1 MSDLKEIRVV
11 VVGDEKCGKTSLISR
26 FISDDV
32 PGVYKP
38 TGFDKFFTTKEL
50 GCELV
55 NFTVWD
61 TSGST
66 NYDSVRPLSYAE
78 ADIFIICF
86 KVSDPISLY
95 NVKSHWIIEIQ
106 KHSSAPI
113 ILCGCMADLRS
124 DDATLAHL
132 SRIGRSVVTLE
143 QALAISSQIGAR
155 SYVETQSKDSYLE
168 TLEAFSIAA
177 VTAMESKRQRSFL
190 PERPES
196 VNSNSSSKKG
206 GNLNKSKSSFYGSH
220 SSISGS
226 LKNVEDNSDRN
237 VHNISETILE
247 NDVFENLSPRYC
259 KPPARPLS
267 PSSLPTS
274 PLSLPTSPAKPKP
287 SLTNPT
293 SPQENPNL
301 VHFRSVSQPVRSN
314 LDHLKCHQRTRSPPL
329 LPSRAPS
336 PPPRP
341 SKPLASSPLCDPPP
355 ELRPKPHLSR
365 KTSFRSSMPVGKPP
379 LPSQLPKSPTD
390 LLNLP
395 PQKSPITVEP
405 LSKSRL
411 TQLGVP
417 EGKNYESLKSHT
429 STASHGSTGS
439 KISTASSQ
447 VSNHGWA
454 GPRDLDIPDTEDPEL
469 LKNLDFTSPK
479 AGVYRPVNAGKNSK
493 KDKCS
498 VM

>member
-1 MSDLKEIRVV
+1 V

-26 FISDDV
+26 FISDTV
-32 PGVYKP
+32 PGLYKP
-38 TGFDKFFTTKEL
+38 TGFDKFLTTKDIGGEQ
-50 GCELV
+50 V
-55 NFTVWD
+55 MFTVWD

-66 NYDSVRPLSYAE
+66 SYDSVRPLSYSE

-86 KVSDPISLY
+86 KITDPISLY
-95 NVKSHWIIEIQ
+95 NVKSHWVLEVQ

-113 ILCGCMADLRS
+113 ILCGCMADLRQDEAS
-124 DDATLAHL
+124 LAHL
-132 SRIGRSVVTLE
+132 SRTGRAVVSLE
-143 QALAISSQIGAR
+143 QALAISTQIGAK

-168 TLEAFSIAA
+168 TVEAFSIAA
-177 VTAMESKRQRSFL
+177 ATALESRRIKSL
-190 PERPES
+190 MSERPDS
-196 VNSNSSSKKG
+196 VNSNASSKKS
-206 GNLNKSKSSFYGSH
+206 GNLNKSKGSFCGSY

-226 LKNVEDNSDRN
+226 LKNFEDNDRN
-237 VHNISETILE
+237 AHNVSETILE
-247 NDVFENLSPRYC
+247 NDVFENMSPRVGC
-259 KPPARPLS
+259 KSPGRPLS

-293 SPQENPNL
+293 SPLENLNL
-301 VHFRSVSQPVRSN
+301 VHFRSASQPVRSN
-314 LDHLKCHQRTRSPPL
+314 LDYLKSNQRTCSPPR

-341 SKPLASSPLCDPPP
+341 LKPLTSPLAEVAP

-365 KTSFRSSMPVGKPP
+365 KTSFRSSMPIGKPP
-379 LPSQLPKSPTD
+379 LPSQIPKSPTD

-395 PQKSPITVEP
+395 PHNKSPITAEP
-405 LSKSRL
+405 VSKSRL
-411 TQLGVP
+411 TNLGIP

-447 VSNHGWA
+447 ISAQGWS

-479 AGVYRPVNAGKNSK
+479 AGVYRPVNAGKSSK

>member
-26 FISDDV
+26 FISDHV

-38 TGFDKFFTTKEL
+38 TGFDKFFTAKEL
-50 GCELV
+50 GGEIV

-66 NYDSVRPLSYAE
+66 NYDSVRPLSYSE

-86 KVSDPISLY
+86 KISEPISLY
-95 NVKSHWIIEIQ
+95 NVKSHWIVEIQ

-124 DDATLAHL
+124 DEATMAHL
-132 SRIGRSVVTLE
+132 SRIGRSVVSLE

-177 VTAMESKRQRSFL
+177 VTALESKRLRSML

-196 VNSNSSSKKG
+196 VNSNSSSKKS
-206 GNLNKSKSSFYGSH
+206 GNLNKSKSSFYGSY

-226 LKNVEDNSDRN
+226 LKNFEDTDRTAP
-237 VHNISETILE
+237 HNISETIQE

-259 KPPARPLS
+259 KPSARPHS
-267 PSSLPTS
+267 PASLPTS

-293 SPQENPNL
+293 SPQENQNP

-314 LDHLKCHQRTRSPPL
+314 LDHLKFHQRTCTPPL

-341 SKPLASSPLCDPPP
+341 TKPLASSPLCDPPP

-365 KTSFRSSMPVGKPP
+365 KSSFRSSMPVGKPP

-395 PQKSPITVEP
+395 TQKSPITVEP
-405 LSKSRL
+405 VSKSRL

-439 KISTASSQ
+439 KISTASSHL
-447 VSNHGWA
+447 SNHGWN

-479 AGVYRPVNAGKNSK
+479 AGVYRPVNSGKNSK

>member
-1 MSDLKEIRVV
+1 MSDQKEIRVV

-26 FISDDV
+26 FISDNV

-38 TGFDKFFTTKEL
+38 TGFDKFFTTKDL
-50 GCELV
+50 AGELV
-55 NFTVWD
+55 SFTVWD

-66 NYDSVRPLSYAE
+66 SYDSVRPLSYSE

-86 KVSDPISLY
+86 KISDPISLY
-95 NVKSHWIIEIQ
+95 NVKSHWVIEIQ

-113 ILCGCMADLRS
+113 ILCGCMADLRC
-124 DDATLAHL
+124 DEATQAHL
-132 SRIGRSVVTLE
+132 SRTGRSVVSLE
-143 QALAISSQIGAR
+143 QALAISTQIGAK
-155 SYVETQSKDSYLE
+155 SYVETQSKDSYSE
-168 TLEAFSIAA
+168 TLDAFSVAA
-177 VTAMESKRQRSFL
+177 MTAMEFRRIRLLVSD
-190 PERPES
+190 RPES
-196 VNSNSSSKKG
+196 VNSNASSKKS
-206 GNLNKSKSSFYGSH
+206 GNLNKSKSSFYGSY

-226 LKNVEDNSDRN
+226 LKNFEDTERN
-237 VHNISETILE
+237 AHNISETILE
-247 NDVFENLSPRYC
+247 NDVFENLSPRFAS
-259 KPPARPLS
+259 KPPGRPLS

-274 PLSLPTSPAKPKP
+274 PLSLPTSPAKSKP

-293 SPQENPNL
+293 SPLENPNL
-301 VHFRSVSQPVRSN
+301 IHFRSASQPVRSN
-314 LDHLKCHQRTRSPPL
+314 LEHLKSNQRTCSPPR

-341 SKPLASSPLCDPPP
+341 LKPLTSPLTEPPP

-439 KISTASSQ
+439 KMSTASSQ
-447 VSNHGWA
+447 LSAHGWN

-469 LKNLDFTSPK
+469 HKNLDFTSPK

>member
-1 MSDLKEIRVV
+1 MTDQREVRVV

-26 FISDDV
+26 FISDTV
-32 PGVYKP
+32 PAIYKP
-38 TGFDKFFTTKEL
+38 TGFDKFLTTKDIGGE
-50 GCELV
+50 V
-55 NFTVWD
+55 VMFTVWD

-66 NYDSVRPLSYAE
+66 SYDSVRPLSYSE

-86 KVSDPISLY
+86 KITDPISLY
-95 NVKSHWIIEIQ
+95 NVKSHWVLEIQ

-113 ILCGCMADLRS
+113 ILCGCMSDLRQ
-124 DDATLAHL
+124 DEATQAHL
-132 SRIGRSVVTLE
+132 SRTGRTVVTLE
-143 QALAISSQIGAR
+143 QALAISTQIGAK
-155 SYVETQSKDSYLE
+155 SYIETQSKDSYLE
-168 TLEAFSIAA
+168 TLEAFTIAA
-177 VTAMESKRQRSFL
+177 ATALESKRIKSL
-190 PERPES
+190 MSERPES
-196 VNSNSSSKKG
+196 VNSNASSKKS
-206 GNLNKSKSSFYGSH
+206 GNLNKSKGSFCGSY

-226 LKNVEDNSDRN
+226 LKNFEDNDRN
-237 VHNISETILE
+237 AHNVSETILE
-247 NDVFENLSPRYC
+247 NDVFENLSPRIGN
-259 KPPARPLS
+259 KSPGRPLS

-287 SLTNPT
+287 SLTNPA
-293 SPQENPNL
+293 SPLENLNL
-301 VHFRSVSQPVRSN
+301 VHFRSASQPVRSN
-314 LDHLKCHQRTRSPPL
+314 LDYLKSNQRTCSPPR

-341 SKPLASSPLCDPPP
+341 LKPLTSPLAEGPP

-365 KTSFRSSMPVGKPP
+365 KTSFRSSMPTGKPP
-379 LPSQLPKSPTD
+379 LPSQIPKSPTD

-395 PQKSPITVEP
+395 SHKSPITAEP
-405 LSKSRL
+405 VSKSRL
-411 TQLGVP
+411 TQLGIP

-447 VSNHGWA
+447 ISAQGWS

-479 AGVYRPVNAGKNSK
+479 AGVYRPVNSGKSSK

>member
-1 MSDLKEIRVV
+1 MSGLKEIRVV

-50 GCELV
+50 GGELV
-55 NFTVWD
+55 SFTVWD

-66 NYDSVRPLSYAE
+66 NYDSVRPLSYSE

-86 KVSDPISLY
+86 KICDPISLY
-95 NVKSHWIIEIQ
+95 NVKSHWIVEIQ

-113 ILCGCMADLRS
+113 ILCGCMADLRG
-124 DDATLAHL
+124 DELTLAHL
-132 SRIGRSVVTLE
+132 SRIGRTAVSLE

-155 SYVETQSKDSYLE
+155 SYVETQSKDSYSE
-168 TLEAFSIAA
+168 TLDAFSVAA
-177 VTAMESKRQRSFL
+177 VTALESRRLRSL
-190 PERPES
+190 ASERPES
-196 VNSNSSSKKG
+196 VNSNASSKKS
-206 GNLNKSKSSFYGSH
+206 GNLNKSKSSFYGSY

-226 LKNVEDNSDRN
+226 IKNFEDNERN
-237 VHNISETILE
+237 AHNISETILE
-247 NDVFENLSPRYC
+247 NDVFENLSPRLGG
-259 KPPARPLS
+259 KPPGRPLS

-287 SLTNPT
+287 PLTNPT
-293 SPQENPNL
+293 SPYENPNL
-301 VHFRSVSQPVRSN
+301 IHFRSASQPVRSN
-314 LDHLKCHQRTRSPPL
+314 LEHLRPNQRTCSPPT

-341 SKPLASSPLCDPPP
+341 SKPLTSPITEPP

-395 PQKSPITVEP
+395 PQKSPITIEP

-439 KISTASSQ
+439 KISTGSSQ
-447 VSNHGWA
+447 MSAHGGWS
-454 GPRDLDIPDTEDPEL
+454 GPRDLNIPDTEDPEL